1 MTKHLLGAAAAALL
15 LAVPGA
21 ASAQRAAPSSIL
33 IVDTDRVLATCTAC
47 VAASAQLQ
55 TQAQAFQTRQ
65 QQIQTQLR
73 TEGQPIQTAVNALN
87 GRAPDPALQ
96 TRITGFQTRQQQ
108 LAQELQGRQQTLEST
123 QQNVSRQIGEKL
135 ITIVEQVRAQHGATI
150 AIAKGSTLA
159 NDNAVD
165 VTAEVLTL
173 VNQQLPSVSVTPLP
187 APPPG
192 RQPQGR

>member
-1 MTKHLLGAAAAALL
+1 MTKYLLGAAAAALL

-21 ASAQRAAPSSIL
+21 ASAQRATPSSIL
-33 IVDTDRVLATCTAC
+33 IVDTDRILSTCTAC
-47 VAASAQLQ
+47 VSASSQL
-55 TQAQAFQTRQ
+55 QAQAQALQTRQ

-123 QQNVSRQIGEKL
+123 QQNVSRQIGERL

-173 VNQQLPSVSVTPLP
+173 VNQQLPS
-187 APPPG
+187 
-192 RQPQGR
+192 

>member
-1 MTKHLLGAAAAALL
+1 MNKIFLSAAIAALSI
-15 LAVPGA
+15 PGA

-33 IVDTDRVLATCTAC
+33 IVDTDRILNQCTAC

-55 TQAQAFQTRQ
+55 TQAQSLQ
-65 QQIQTQLR
+65 QRTLQIQTQLR

-87 GRAPDPALQ
+87 GRNPDPALQ

-108 LAQELQGRQQTLEST
+108 LAQELQGRQQQLEST
-123 QQNVSRQIGEKL
+123 QQNVTRQIGERL
-135 ITIVEQVRAQHGATI
+135 IAIVETVRNQHGATI

-159 NDNAVD
+159 NDNSVD
-165 VTAEVLTL
+165 VTNEILTL
-173 VNQQLPSVSVTPLP
+173 LNQQLPSVSVTPLP

-192 RQPQGR
+192 TQPQGR